1 MIGLLVELLESLGYD
16 YGFMR
21 LFDYLTVRALM
32 GFATALGF
40 SILFGFRV
48 IVFLYDR
55 SLRDTSGDFLSLSA
69 ASKRGT
75 PTGGGLLVLLATSL
89 AVFLWGDFSSP
100 YFWPLVVGF
109 AYFSVVGLL
118 DDVLKARF
126 KSSLSGLSQLGKTLL
141 LLAFIVPFAA
151 YLVSD
156 WSPIPEAERT
166 LVYLPFVKAAVLDL
180 HPLLYIAFATFAIF
194 SIVNAVNITDGM
206 DGLLGGTSTLT
217 LGVYVIFAYVVGNAV
232 FARYLLFPF
241 HAGAGEMAVFGGALI
256 GAILGFMWFN
266 TYPAEVFLGDTG
278 ALGIGGA
285 MGMLAFLTKQELLF
299 PIVGGIFV
307 FEIFSSLVQQKFGDR
322 LGRRIFTR
330 APFHHAMSHRGIPE
344 PKVVVR
350 FWIVSLI
357 LASLA
362 LLSLKV
368 R

>member
-1 MIGLLVELLESLGYD
+1 
-16 YGFMR
+16 
-21 LFDYLTVRALM
+21 
-32 GFATALGF
+32 
-40 SILFGFRV
+40 
-48 IVFLYDR
+48 
-55 SLRDTSGDFLSLSA
+55 
-69 ASKRGT
+69 
-75 PTGGGLLVLLATSL
+75 
-89 AVFLWGDFSSP
+89 
-100 YFWPLVVGF
+100 
-109 AYFSVVGLL
+109 
-118 DDVLKARF
+118 
-126 KSSLSGLSQLGKTLL
+126 
-141 LLAFIVPFAA
+141 
-151 YLVSD
+151 
-156 WSPIPEAERT
+156 
-166 LVYLPFVKAAVLDL
+166 
-180 HPLLYIAFATFAIF
+180 
-194 SIVNAVNITDGM
+194 
-206 DGLLGGTSTLT
+206 
-217 LGVYVIFAYVVGNAV
+217 
-232 FARYLLFPF
+232 
-241 HAGAGEMAVFGGALI
+241 MAVFGGALI